1 MRKDES
7 IKALHE
13 LVESEFKSLQ
23 KQIQDG
29 NRSKDESE
37 ALMKNE
43 LKKIQQGFRKEYD
56 MYKQQQSDLVTN
68 MEEMI
73 KVEIGARLN
82 SDVDL
87 KNLTNTVA
95 TYLATDLNTLKQ
107 AFNRYTK
114 DTSGLIKEIQAN
126 SANRDSQLS
135 HYIDQQ
141 LAESMGSVGEKYN
154 KMKTVFTK
162 LTEQFRTHL
171 LTT

>member
-1 MRKDES
+1 
-7 IKALHE
+7 
-13 LVESEFKSLQ
+13 
-23 KQIQDG
+23 
-29 NRSKDESE
+29 
-37 ALMKNE
+37 
-43 LKKIQQGFRKEYD
+43 

-68 MEEMI
+68 MEEII

-95 TYLATDLNTLKQ
+95 TYLATDLNSLKE
-107 AFNRYTK
+107 AFNRFTK
-114 DTSGLIKEIQAN
+114 DTGGLIKELESN
-126 SANRDSQLS
+126 SSNRDSQLS

-141 LAESMGSVGEKYN
+141 ISESMNNVSEKYN

-171 LTT
+171 VTT